1 VVKYKLDAD
10 FVVKHMLVFYFILVF
25 VDSFV
30 AKYKLNFDFVGNFV
44 VKHTLVV
51 DFVMVFVDKIMV
63 EVDNIQDDS
72 FVDIK

>member
-1 VVKYKLDAD
+1 
-10 FVVKHMLVFYFILVF
+10 
-25 VDSFV
+25 V
-30 AKYKLNFDFVGNFV
+30 AKYKLDFDFVGNFV